1 MGMEKQQKNQEG
13 LILQYDKRR
22 FDGGP
27 EMEQIRLIEAQQAL
41 LKEQQQQTGQW
52 HYAMPAPD
60 SATSIAEPSTPL
72 AVGSGQ
78 GREAPKAESSPSSKV
93 RDAILVG
100 PLSLGIGAVG
110 IFTACLAIVV
120 AYQMNNPALLTQ
132 GRTVLAEC
140 GRTLQ
145 KGMVD
150 TVSIPY
156 RLLKAV
162 STKA

>member
-1 MGMEKQQKNQEG
+1 MEKQQNQAG

-27 EMEQIRLIEAQQAL
+27 EVEQIRLIEAQQAI
-41 LKEQQQQTGQW
+41 LKEQQQQQTGQW

-60 SATSIAEPSTPL
+60 SQVNLSESVASAAATGQSRETPKT
-72 AVGSGQ
+72 ASGQ
-78 GREAPKAESSPSSKV
+78 SNKV

-110 IFTACLAIVV
+110 IFTACLAIAV
-120 AYQMNNPALLTQ
+120 AYQMNNPVLLTQ
-132 GRTVLAEC
+132 GRTVLSEC
-140 GRTLQ
+140 GRTLR
-145 KGMVD
+145 KGMLD

-162 STKA
+162 SSKT